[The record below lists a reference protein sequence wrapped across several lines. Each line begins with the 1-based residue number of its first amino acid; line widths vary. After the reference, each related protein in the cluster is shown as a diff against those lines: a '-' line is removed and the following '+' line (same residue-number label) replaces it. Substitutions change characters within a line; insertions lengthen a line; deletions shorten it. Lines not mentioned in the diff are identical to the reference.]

1 MRRMKIREASKV
13 VNNSEAFHSDIQFW
27 SMFELPL
34 LSLLVTDWRHI
45 CPTMLGLSRIVRLHV
60 SPFKRRLLAYYLR
73 THGETCAECRTVIL
87 IRAQIYILF
96 ISFITFHFHQLSA
109 VCDLYSRRAGD
120 NKLFFSAGICILPP
134 GRIGAR
140 DEAFR
145 TQRRGIRMIG
155 KGA

>member
-96 ISFITFHFHQLSA
+96 ISFITFHFISSLRFVTCIPDELAITSYFFRVVYVYYHLAESA
-109 VCDLYSRRAGD
+109 PEMKPFVRNA
-120 NKLFFSAGICILPP
+120 
-134 GRIGAR
+134 
-140 DEAFR
+140 EE
-145 TQRRGIRMIG
+145 
-155 KGA
+155 